1 MRFVRPRVLVSLAI
15 LAAAWEIAGRAAG
28 APELLPPLSVVF
40 ERLIATLSSGAAL
53 EPITATLW
61 KTALSLLFGCAAG
74 IAGGLLIGTFR
85 PVEAFFEP
93 LIYSTYSLPRIAL
106 IPLFV
111 LWLGLGDRSVVAA
124 ASVAVFFLV
133 LINTIEG
140 IKEIEPVLLRAAK
153 NLGATDLQVI
163 RAVLIPGAA
172 GAIFSAVR
180 LGVGQALISVV
191 AGEIIIGNSG
201 LGYWIWNARYR
212 MDTALVF
219 VNLVFLA
226 AIGFVVTWIAADA
239 GNRMF
244 RWRKRDLD
252 EIGL

>member
-1 MRFVRPRVLVSLAI
+1 MTANRVRVAVSLMVI
-15 LAAAWEIAGRAAG
+15 AATWEIVGRAVNSQ
-28 APELLPPLSVVF
+28 EILPPFSIVV
-40 ERLIATLSSGAAL
+40 ERVFATLVSGAAI
-53 EPITATLW
+53 EPIAATLW
-61 KTALSLLFGCAAG
+61 KTALSLLFGCIAG
-74 IAGGLLIGTFR
+74 IVGGLLIGMFKS
-85 PVEAFFEP
+85 VEAFFEP
-93 LIYSTYSLPRIAL
+93 LIYLTYSLPRIAL

-140 IKEIEPVLLRAAK
+140 VKEVEPVLLRAAK
-153 NLGATDLQVI
+153 NLGASDLQIV
-163 RAVLIPGAA
+163 RSVLIPGAA

-180 LGVGQALISVV
+180 MGVGQALISVV

-212 MDTALVF
+212 LDTVLVF

-226 AIGFVVTWIAADA
+226 GIGFIVTWIAADA
-239 GNRMF
+239 GDRIF

-252 EIGL
+252 ELGL

>member
-28 APELLPPLSVVF
+28 APELLPPLSVVL
-40 ERLIATLSSGAAL
+40 ERLIATLRTGAAF
-53 EPITATLW
+53 EPIMATLW
-61 KTALSLLFGCAAG
+61 KTALSLLFGCTAG

-85 PVEAFFEP
+85 PLEAFFEP

-153 NLGATDLQVI
+153 NLGATDLQII

-219 VNLVFLA
+219 VNLLFLA